1 MNEHE
6 FRRNKQRIMEEMFR
20 RREDRI
26 GIEEIDISEP
36 EPYVDPIKKQQ
47 EEDIQRVRI
56 RMQELRQQRQN
67 VKVEKPRFSC
77 DDIREFQR
85 RRERVLDRLYL
96 FAQDDKNLEKIKE
109 FLERNGN

>member
-1 MNEHE
+1 MNEQE
-6 FRRNKQRIMEEMFR
+6 FRRNKHKIMEEMLR

-47 EEDIQRVRI
+47 EEDLRRARV

-67 VKVEKPRFSC
+67 VRVERPRFSC
-77 DDIREFQR
+77 DIFRELE
-85 RRERVLDRLYL
+85 REREEVLERMYD
-96 FAQDDKNLEKIKE
+96 FAQSEENLEKIKE
-109 FLERNGN
+109 FLARNGK

>member
-1 MNEHE
+1 MNEQE
-6 FRRNKQRIMEEMFR
+6 LRRNKHKIMEEMLR

-47 EEDIQRVRI
+47 EEDLRRARV

-67 VKVEKPRFSC
+67 VKVERPRFSC
-77 DDIREFQR
+77 DIFRELE
-85 RRERVLDRLYL
+85 REREEVLERIYN
-96 FAQDDKNLEKIKE
+96 FAQSEENLEKIKE
-109 FLERNGN
+109 FLARNGK